1 MTGVGIVAMAHA
13 DFIVIS
19 WVLSFGPIGF
29 YAWRTLRQARR
40 IDKVV
45 SKDDKPWT

>member
-1 MTGVGIVAMAHA
+1 MIAMEHV

-19 WVLSFGPIGF
+19 WMLSFLPIAIYG
-29 YAWRTLRQARR
+29 WRTARR
-40 IDKVV
+40 ARQIDHLV